1 MAEYDTEDN
10 PQQRRIAAYQANGW
24 ELSHFMEHVGIAVMT
39 KVDVSPNGRET
50 PLKAHI
56 DGGGSSRIV

>member
-1 MAEYDTEDN
+1 MTTDDTEDP
-10 PQQRRIAAYQANGW
+10 PQQRRIAAYKANGW
-24 ELSHFMEHVGIAVMT
+24 ELSHFMEHVGIAVMR
-39 KVDVSPNGRET
+39 KMDVSPNGRET